1 MIPSKSA
8 PEAMEVVIRPRKGLA
23 ALDLQLLWQYRE
35 LLRAFAER
43 DIRLRYRQTVL
54 GVAWVVLQPLLS
66 ALIFAVVF
74 GFIAKMPSD
83 GLPYFLIAYSGLLG
97 WSLFSG
103 NMNVIPSLV
112 ANGSLISKIF
122 FPRMLIPLG
131 VVPSVLLDF
140 IVGAVVLAGVMI
152 FYGIIPG
159 VEILLFPLCVLILL
173 LMSLGIGL
181 IGASLSVKY
190 RDVQHIAPFLTQLLL
205 YASPVGYTVSAV
217 PEAIRPYYLLNPI
230 AAPIDAIR
238 WSLLGTGEPNFSYLA
253 YAFVASL
260 LCMWIGITVF
270 RGMEREFADV
280 I

>member
-1 MIPSKSA
+1 
-8 PEAMEVVIRPRKGLA
+8 MEVVIRPRKGLA
-23 ALDLQLLWQYRE
+23 ALDLKLLWQYRE

-103 NMNVIPSLV
+103 NMNRIIPSLV

-122 FPRMLIPLG
+122 FPRLLIPLG
-131 VVPSVLLDF
+131 VIPSVLLDF
-140 IVGAVVLAGVMI
+140 VVSAVVLAGVMI
-152 FYGIIPG
+152 FYGVIPG
-159 VEILLFPLCVLILL
+159 REILLFPISVLTLL

-181 IGASLSVKY
+181 VGASLSVKY

-238 WSLLGTGEPNFSYLA
+238 WSLLGTGEPNFAYLA